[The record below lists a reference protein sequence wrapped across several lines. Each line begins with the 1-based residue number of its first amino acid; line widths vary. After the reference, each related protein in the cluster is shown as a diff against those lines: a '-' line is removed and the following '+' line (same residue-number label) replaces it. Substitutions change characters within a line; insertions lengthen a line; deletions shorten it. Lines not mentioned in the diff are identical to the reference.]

1 VAVVSV
7 AEALRKPPEALQR
20 LTGLMCGADVSIWIQ
35 LLPPSGQAW
44 RDATAEL
51 TTPDTIVRD
60 GGQRIAPLPEMVF

>member
-1 VAVVSV
+1 
-7 AEALRKPPEALQR
+7 
-20 LTGLMCGADVSIWIQ
+20 MCGADVSIWIQ

-60 GGQRIAPLPEMVF
+60 GGQRIAPLPEMFF